1 MWGTLAQCMPKNC
14 NNTLPPKPGSENDIF
29 EVCPVARAF
38 EIAGSKWRLTVLRC
52 LHLWGEQRFSE
63 LQETSTADSKTLS
76 RVLEDL
82 EEQNLISRRLED
94 RPIATYYCLT
104 ERGEAL
110 TGVLE
115 EFEEWAFE
123 WTASELPDAQKPE

>member
-1 MWGTLAQCMPKNC
+1 MASNC
-14 NNTLPPKPGSENDIF
+14 TDTLPPKPGRDNDVF

-63 LQETSTADSKTLS
+63 LQETSTAGSATLS

-82 EEQNLISRRLED
+82 EEQDLISRRLED
-94 RPIATYYCLT
+94 RPIATYYSLT
-104 ERGEAL
+104 DRGAAL
-110 TGVLE
+110 ADVFDA
-115 EFEEWAFE
+115 FEEWALE
-123 WTASELPDAQKPE
+123 WTAADLPDEQIPG